1 VNSQLSIVNNTG
13 DATSLFTIDHSLPGM
28 MNIGVR
34 PTIGG
39 TNRIIEVNI
48 FDFEEDLYGQSL
60 RVFVKKFIRP
70 EIKFNGLDELKQQ
83 LGEDKNE
90 SIKVLQ

>member
-1 VNSQLSIVNNTG
+1 
-13 DATSLFTIDHSLPGM
+13 M

-39 TNRIIEVNI
+39 TSRIIEVNI